1 MNWWPWNWKSKP
13 RVRAPGE
20 LREFVYLDEVSVLS
34 LLASRQGAVTQGQ
47 TDSSS
52 RASKV
57 QASAKGKKSLLV
69 AEGELTAALSY
80 DFSRAT
86 SIQRKTIIQS
96 SFKELMDLESS
107 RLVLGRAE
115 AKGESVSVSKRASV
129 EKRGVLASC
138 IQRGGLVELDVEL
151 DVEAVYRVNAV
162 VSSMLGIVDGSPS
175 LFDEET
181 KSNLEQGRAA
191 ESVLSGLLGGLVP
204 IRATLPDCRVFDLE
218 GTWFLLNR
226 NVVLERDWEMGRP
239 LVAVGVA
246 EESLFW
252 KDLRRVLYSGSRYKV
267 LARAAKSGLQDT
279 WTAIKLSHVLD
290 VIAPKLGDEIRETSE
305 MLIKGATKTEPGE
318 LPTVDAMLVALVSA
332 LRERE
337 DLLLVDDAGERAERL
352 IAEHLEERYS
362 LRAFREASKGLVS
375 ALLPPDHP
383 LRPDDL
389 VKLRERAMDLAG
401 GGESREGL
409 KAVERS
415 PLYLDCEFVAI
426 YW

>member
-1 MNWWPWNWKSKP
+1 MNWWPWNWKRTS

-47 TDSSS
+47 TDSN
-52 RASKV
+52 SKATKI
-57 QASAKGKKSLLV
+57 QSSAKGKKSLLV
-69 AEGELTAALSY
+69 VEGEITAALSY
-80 DFSRAT
+80 DLSRAT

-96 SFKELMDLESS
+96 SFKELTDLETS
-107 RLVLGRAE
+107 RLVLGRAD
-115 AKGESVSVSKRASV
+115 ARSESVSVSKRASV
-129 EKRGVLASC
+129 EKHGVLASS
-138 IQRGGLVELDVEL
+138 IQRGGLIELDVEL

-204 IRATLPDCRVFDLE
+204 IRATLPDCRVFDVD
-218 GTWFLLNR
+218 GTGFLLNR
-226 NVVLERDWEMGRP
+226 NVVHEADWDKGRP

-267 LARAAKSGLQDT
+267 LARAAKSDLQDT
-279 WTAIKLSHVLD
+279 WRAIKLSHVLD

-305 MLIKGATKTEPGE
+305 MLIKGARKTGPGE
-318 LPTVDAMLVALVSA
+318 QPTVDAVLMALLSA

-337 DLLLVDDAGERAERL
+337 DLLLVDDAGKRAEKL
-352 IAEHLEERYS
+352 ITEHSEKPYS
-362 LRAFREASKGLVS
+362 LRAFRDASKELVS
-375 ALLPPDHP
+375 ALLPPEHP
-383 LRPDDL
+383 LPPEEL
-389 VKLRERAMDLAG
+389 VKLRERAMDLAAG
-401 GGESREGL
+401 LESPQGL
-409 KAVERS
+409 TAAESS